1 MTEDSAAQVPEIDTT
16 VPHSARIWN
25 YWLGGKDNY
34 PVDQAAGD
42 EYAKVF
48 PAITDVAR
56 VQRDFLTRVV
66 RFLAG
71 DAGII
76 QFLDIGAGLPAADNT
91 HQIAQRTTP
100 NARILYV
107 DHDPMVVAHSR
118 AMLSGTSQGYC
129 DYIGG
134 DLYDPGAILES
145 AMAILDFSQP
155 VALMLMGVMGHL
167 TDEDAYPAVR
177 RLVSALPAG
186 SYLTLADGIS
196 SGEAFE
202 EAQDDYN
209 ESGAIPYHLR
219 TPEQIRQFFAGLE
232 LVEPG
237 VVPCDQWRPD
247 PGQFV
252 PDQEYAYGGVGRRI
266 G

>member
-1 MTEDSAAQVPEIDTT
+1 MTEDPAAQVPEIDTT

-25 YWLGGKDNY
+25 YWLGGKDNF

-71 DAGII
+71 EAGIV

-91 HQIAQRTTP
+91 HQIAQRVAAE
-100 NARILYV
+100 ARILYV
-107 DHDPMVVAHSR
+107 DHDPMVVAQSR
-118 AMLSGTSQGYC
+118 AMLSSTPQGFS

-134 DLYDPGAILES
+134 DLHDPSAILES
-145 AMAILDFSQP
+145 AIAILDFSRP
-155 VALMLMGVMGHL
+155 LALMLMGVMGHL

-177 RLVSALPAG
+177 RLVSALPIG
-186 SYLTLADGIS
+186 SYLVLADGIS
-196 SGEAFE
+196 SGEDFE
-202 EAQDDYN
+202 QAQDDYN
-209 ESGAIPYHLR
+209 ESGAIPYYLR
-219 TPEQIRQFFAGLE
+219 TPAQIAQFFEGLE

-237 VVPCDQWRPD
+237 VVSCEQWRPD
-247 PGQFV
+247 PGQFM
-252 PDQEYAYGGVGRRI
+252 PTQEYAYGGVGRRT